1 MHEHRGSKPPT
12 GRSPTSSRSRSC
24 VTPPRSGPEAINR
37 LLPLCQPQRSLSVD
51 TDPCVP
57 LSAAWTPE
65 GQQTSAGTGDEPAR
79 MVRVTVLAS
88 LRATRTTEQNPRR
101 FRRRPAGR
109 APVHA
114 TTEQEHLMADP
125 QDDARTTQE
134 ILEQVARTLNIR
146 SYDLA
151 PPEVMAKFE
160 AAYHEHC
167 ALPTPD
173 GIHNHKLSLASI
185 ASALGD

>member
-1 MHEHRGSKPPT
+1 
-12 GRSPTSSRSRSC
+12 
-24 VTPPRSGPEAINR
+24 
-37 LLPLCQPQRSLSVD
+37 
-51 TDPCVP
+51 
-57 LSAAWTPE
+57 
-65 GQQTSAGTGDEPAR
+65 
-79 MVRVTVLAS
+79 
-88 LRATRTTEQNPRR
+88 
-101 FRRRPAGR
+101 
-109 APVHA
+109 
-114 TTEQEHLMADP
+114 MADP

-185 ASALGD
+185 ASALGDLGDAVITAGISHRPTLAEHRTVQATALVLAARALSMATDAQSDIVKNWGNSAEPDF